1 MGNLDQRTLL
11 LVRLKF
17 CEAAARD
24 LQITAPP
31 GGNLQIPVPVAGR
44 SLQTPVPLIASLQTR
59 VAEPESR

>member
-31 GGNLQIPVPVAGR
+31 GGNLQIPV
-44 SLQTPVPLIASLQTR
+44 
-59 VAEPESR
+59 AEPECDESRHYLENNFSR